1 MIFLRS
7 KRLEKK
13 TSDAREPSLYRSI
26 CTSIISTLLS
36 LVMLVGTTFAWFTDN
51 LTTGVFTITAG
62 SLAAQASY
70 CTELPDGGSSSV
82 DPMWLRLNPGNTS
95 MFGGMTFTPG
105 TSQTAYLKL
114 ENKNDNSNNVAAVKY
129 MFSFEDVA
137 ASPVALTVEEGVTT
151 QSLSDALTFTCKTA
165 STIGELTNMTTA
177 ETRTL
182 SAFTSTEEEQTG
194 PFVITV
200 EKNATKY
207 VALTIGMNTDGSA
220 SITPSSIQLRLKII
234 VTNAGEGSEENIISQ
249 LNELMTPSEPVS
261 VPVVTEIENE
271 ETSTTE
277 PPTMGTPTAGTP
289 ATGTSTM
296 GTPTA
301 GTPVTGTSTMGTP
314 ATETPTTE
322 TPTTE
327 TPTTETPT
335 TGTPAT
341 ETPTTGTPATETP
354 TTEPPTTGTP
364 TTETSTTEP
373 PATGTPTTGTSTTG
387 MPTMEMPTEETPE
400 T

>member
-1 MIFLRS
+1 MIFLKS

-36 LVMLVGTTFAWFTDN
+36 LVMLVGTTFAWFTDSITSGVYKIQAGN
-51 LTTGVFTITAG
+51 LATAT
-62 SLAAQASY
+62 SY
-70 CTELPDGGSSSV
+70 CTELPASGEPV
-82 DPMWLRLNPGNTS
+82 WFPLNEGNMS
-95 MFGGMTFTPG
+95 MFGGMTFTSKA
-105 TSQTAYLKL
+105 SQTAYLKL
-114 ENKNDNSNNVAAVKY
+114 VNSGSVDVVYK
-129 MFSFEDVA
+129 FSF
-137 ASPVALTVEEGVTT
+137 ASVDPETPG
-151 QSLSDALTFTCKTA
+151 TFTGGTESKNLRDMLDFSCKSAGTIDGLEEATA
-165 STIGELTNMTTA
+165 TSKRLADFDT
-177 ETRTL
+177 
-182 SAFTSTEEEQTG
+182 TSTGSFE
-194 PFVITV
+194 ITV
-200 EKNATKY
+200 EQGQIMY
-207 VALTIGMNTDGSA
+207 VALTIAMDEYSGTWE
-220 SITPSSIQLRLKII
+220 IQPSIQLRLKII

-296 GTPTA
+296 GTPT
-301 GTPVTGTSTMGTP
+301 
-314 ATETPTTE
+314 
-322 TPTTE
+322 
-327 TPTTETPT
+327 

-341 ETPTTGTPATETP
+341 ATPTTGTP
-354 TTEPPTTGTP
+354 TTEPPTTGTPTTGTPTTGTPTTEPPTMGTP

>member
-1 MIFLRS
+1 MIFLKS

-70 CTELPDGGSSSV
+70 CTELPDGSSSSSE
-82 DPMWLRLNPGNTS
+82 PMWLRLNPGNTS

-165 STIGELTNMTTA
+165 SSIGDLTNAGA

-182 SAFTSTEEEQTG
+182 SAFTSTEGEQTG
-194 PFVITV
+194 PFEVTV
-200 EKNATKY
+200 AQGQTVY
-207 VALTIGMNTDGSA
+207 VALTIGMNTAGSA

-277 PPTMGTPTAGTP
+277 PPTMGTPT
-289 ATGTSTM
+289 M

-301 GTPVTGTSTMGTP
+301 GTPTMGTP
-314 ATETPTTE
+314 A
-322 TPTTE
+322 
-327 TPTTETPT
+327 TETPT

-341 ETPTTGTPATETP
+341 ETPTTEPPTTGTP

>member
-1 MIFLRS
+1 MIFLKS

-36 LVMLVGTTFAWFTDN
+36 LVMLMGTTFAWFTDN

-70 CTELPDGGSSSV
+70 CTELPDGSSSSSE
-82 DPMWLRLNPGNTS
+82 PMWLRLNPGNTS
-95 MFGGMTFTPG
+95 MFGGMIFTPG
-105 TSQTAYLKL
+105 TSQTAYLRL
-114 ENKNDNSNNVAAVKY
+114 ENKNDDDNVAAVKY

-165 STIGELTNMTTA
+165 SSIGDLTNAATETVTT

-182 SAFTSTEEEQTG
+182 SAFDSNEEGPAG
-194 PFVITV
+194 PFVV
-200 EKNATKY
+200 EVDKNAPMY
-207 VALTIGMNTDGSA
+207 VALTISMNGIEGV

-234 VTNAGEGSEENIISQ
+234 ITNAGEESEENIKSQ
-249 LNELMTPSEPVS
+249 QNEFMAIPEPEVGT
-261 VPVVTEIENE
+261 VVTEIENE
-271 ETSTTE
+271 TT
-277 PPTMGTPTAGTP
+277 AQHP
-289 ATGTSTM
+289 AEGEM
-296 GTPTA
+296 L
-301 GTPVTGTSTMGTP
+301 VTGMA

-322 TPTTE
+322 TPTAEMPTTE
-327 TPTTETPT
+327 MPTTEMPTTETPTTETPTAGTSTTETPTTGTPTTETPT

-341 ETPTTGTPATETP
+341 GTPATEP
-354 TTEPPTTGTP
+354 PMAEPSTTGTP
-364 TTETSTTEP
+364 TT
-373 PATGTPTTGTSTTG
+373 G
-387 MPTMEMPTEETPE
+387 MSTMEMPTEETSE

>member
-7 KRLEKK
+7 KQLEKK

-36 LVMLVGTTFAWFTDN
+36 LVMLVGTTFAWFTDD
-51 LTTGVFTITAG
+51 LTTGEFTITAG

-70 CTELPDGGSSSV
+70 CTKLPDDSSSE
-82 DPMWLRLNPGNTS
+82 PMWRRLNQGDTS
-95 MFGGMTFTPG
+95 MFGGMVTPG
-105 TSQTAYLKL
+105 ISQTAYLKL

-129 MFSFEDVA
+129 MFSFEEVV
-137 ASPVALTVEEGVTT
+137 ASPVALTGEEGVTT

-165 STIGELTNMTTA
+165 SAISELTNMTNA

-182 SAFTSTEEEQTG
+182 RAFTPTEGKQTD
-194 PFVITV
+194 PFEVTV
-200 EKNATKY
+200 TQGQTVY

-277 PPTMGTPTAGTP
+277 PPTMGTPT
-289 ATGTSTM
+289 M

-301 GTPVTGTSTMGTP
+301 GTPTTG
-314 ATETPTTE
+314 TPTTE
-322 TPTTE
+322 P
-327 TPTTETPT
+327 
-335 TGTPAT
+335 
-341 ETPTTGTPATETP
+341 PTTGTPATETP
-354 TTEPPTTGTP
+354 TTEPP
-364 TTETSTTEP
+364 
-373 PATGTPTTGTSTTG
+373 ATGTSPS
-387 MPTMEMPTEETPE
+387 
-400 T
+400 

>member
-165 STIGELTNMTTA
+165 STISELTNVTTA

-182 SAFTSTEEEQTG
+182 SAFTLTEEEQTG

-249 LNELMTPSEPVS
+249 LNELMMPSEPVS

-271 ETSTTE
+271 ETST
-277 PPTMGTPTAGTP
+277 
-289 ATGTSTM
+289 
-296 GTPTA
+296 
-301 GTPVTGTSTMGTP
+301 MGTP
-314 ATETPTTE
+314 ATETPATE
-322 TPTTE
+322 TPTTGTPTTG

-335 TGTPAT
+335 TGTPT
-341 ETPTTGTPATETP
+341 TGTPTTGTPTTEPPTTGTP
-354 TTEPPTTGTP
+354 TTGTPTTGTP

-387 MPTMEMPTEETPE
+387 TSTTGMPTMEMPTEKTPE
-400 T
+400 A